1 MPRSFT
7 PSPRALASLSLLPIL
22 ATLAAGCGPK
32 TTEPT
37 ETAASPPTPVEV
49 LLLEPT
55 SARDEI
61 IVPVELEP
69 RRRARIAAEAAGR
82 VLRIGGDLGD
92 RVGAGAALLVVDQR
106 AAQEELSA
114 ATALERQAR
123 LQRER
128 AEALL
133 ERKSITKAQLLDAV
147 TNHEVASARLA
158 AARVALANTTVA
170 APWKGAIAARL
181 VEVGD
186 YVVPGQATLEL
197 VDASTLTARAVIA
210 ADDAR
215 WIADDAEVVVLLSS
229 RGDQRVPARLVRRA
243 PAIDPVSRTLEVE
256 AELDG
261 GAAIPGEPARLAIVR
276 RQLEAV
282 LLVPAA
288 ALIELER
295 GHAAYVVEAG
305 NARRREVT
313 VGARIG
319 EQLVIEAGL
328 APGDRVI
335 VRGQDRVADGQA
347 VEVAQP

>member
-1 MPRSFT
+1 MPRSFA
-7 PSPRALASLSLLPIL
+7 PQPRAFVSLAVLPIL
-22 ATLAAGCGPK
+22 AILAAGCGSQAAAPAD
-32 TTEPT
+32 TTNN
-37 ETAASPPTPVEV
+37 PPTPVEV

-55 SARDEI
+55 NARDEI
-61 IVPVELEP
+61 VVPAELEP
-69 RRRARIAAEAAGR
+69 HRRARIAAEAGGR

-92 RVGAGAALLVVDQR
+92 DVAAGATLLVVDQR
-106 AAQEELSA
+106 AAQEELVA

-133 ERKSITKAQLLDAV
+133 ERRSITKAQLLDAV
-147 TNHEVASARLA
+147 TNHDVATARLA
-158 AARVALANTTVA
+158 AARLGLANTTVA

-186 YVVPGQATLEL
+186 YVVPGQPTLEL
-197 VDASTLTARAVIA
+197 VDPSALTARAVIA

-215 WIADDAEVVVLLSS
+215 WIAADAEVAVLLSS
-229 RGDQRVPARLVRRA
+229 RDDQRVPARLARRA

-256 AELDG
+256 AELG
-261 GAAIPGEPARLAIVR
+261 GGVAIPGEPARLAIVR
-276 RQLEAV
+276 RRLEAV
-282 LLVPAA
+282 VLVPAA
-288 ALIELER
+288 ALIELED
-295 GHAAYVVEAG
+295 GYAAYVVENG
-305 NARRREVT
+305 NAKRREVR
-313 VGARIG
+313 VGTRIG
-319 EQLVIEAGL
+319 EQVVIEAGL